1 MERLI
6 KLLPNRQ
13 KVVFDTGRFDS
24 WCVYVIE
31 SNGQRY
37 APKDLEYF
45 TELQKIAISY
55 PENKVYNDFVSIYQK
70 TTATIDKQV
79 LALIDN
85 LSPGYMPH
93 HWEKTALWLTVL
105 YAGMVAE
112 ENKDGAILKKRI
124 KRLGMYQVLIQQLK
138 PEEAAGFSKGKSWCE
153 LDSLMRQLGF

>member
-6 KLLPNRQ
+6 KLLPNQQ
-13 KVVFDTGRFDS
+13 KVVFDKGNFDA
-24 WCVYVIE
+24 WCVYVTE
-31 SNGQRY
+31 PNGKRY
-37 APKDLEYF
+37 APKDIEYF
-45 TELQKIAISY
+45 AELQKIALSY
-55 PENKVYNDFVSIYQK
+55 PEKKVYDDFVSIYQK

-85 LSPGYMPH
+85 LYLSYLPH
-93 HWEKTALWLTVL
+93 HWEKTALWFTVI

-112 ENKDGAILKKRI
+112 ENKEGAILKKRI

-138 PEEAAGFSKGKSWCE
+138 AEEAAGFSKGKSWRD